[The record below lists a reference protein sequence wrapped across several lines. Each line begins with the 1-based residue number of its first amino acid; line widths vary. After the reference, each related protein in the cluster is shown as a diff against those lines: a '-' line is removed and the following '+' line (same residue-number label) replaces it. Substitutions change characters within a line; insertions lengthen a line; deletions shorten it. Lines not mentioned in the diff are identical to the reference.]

1 MLRPGSLAALTL
13 CLALS
18 AQEAPNPLAWVP
30 RKAGMVILLN
40 RPSQALGRWD
50 RLGERLQSKD
60 FALVR
65 QAIASD
71 FGGLPLL
78 DPDAPLVEFMVPR
91 PKARAAKGA
100 PEPGQAAPKEK
111 DLEFRVLAFRKKE
124 DFAARFKPADMAKAQ
139 SDLTAVTVGGKPMV
153 AAVRGR
159 IAILAPK
166 EAAAQLRAM
175 LADPARFA
183 LPPAP
188 EMAWAREQDVAFLVA
203 PASMKGEPRPQ
214 EPPAKPGPAF
224 LEPLNRFSK
233 AMREHPETEISAFVM
248 GVRLGEGGDLTGSL
262 RLGVAPGGA
271 LAEMTRSLDQGNE
284 PVFRGLPAG
293 PFAVAFGMDFPAAWG
308 ALMAQAME
316 EEVKKDPKANAAA
329 VASMGALLRELRGF
343 SLSFRTPS
351 EGAPP
356 ASGLGMAFQVGNART
371 FLASAADVAARP
383 DKDGTP
389 GMKIGKAAFRG
400 LPVTTFTRVPPPPD
414 KGGDEAGGPSRVP
427 PPEMLF
433 GTKEVAT
440 SLLQADEHT
449 VIAGFGPSEETFK
462 AGLESLGKGGLGQM
476 ARLQRTRD
484 LLAASQGGRLGQGV
498 LYLSL
503 PELIQLVR
511 AFLPL
516 PVSEA
521 DLKQPVP
528 PLGLSLRLGKER
540 LELNLAAPVE
550 SLGLIGKIA
559 GAAAQMG
566 KKAKPEEMQ

>member
-1 MLRPGSLAALTL
+1 MRAFAPLVLCLTL
-13 CLALS
+13 P
-18 AQEAPNPLAWVP
+18 AQEAASPLAWVP
-30 RKAGMVILLN
+30 RKAGMVIVLN
-40 RPSQALGRWD
+40 RPAQALGRWD
-50 RLGERLQSKD
+50 KLGERLQSKD
-60 FALVR
+60 FALIR

-78 DPDAPLVEFMVPR
+78 DPEAPLVEFMVPR
-91 PKARAAKGA
+91 PKAKAAKGTA
-100 PEPGQAAPKEK
+100 AEPAPKEK

-124 DFAARFKPADMAKAQ
+124 DFAARFKPADMARAQ

-159 IAILAPK
+159 IAILGPK
-166 EAAAQLRAM
+166 EAAGQLRAM
-175 LADPARFA
+175 LADAARFA
-183 LPPAP
+183 LPPAA
-188 EMAWAREQDVAFLVA
+188 EMAWAREQDLAFLIA
-203 PASMKGEPRPQ
+203 PASMKGEPKAAEAPS
-214 EPPAKPGPAF
+214 KPGPAF
-224 LEPLNRFSK
+224 LEPLERFSK

-248 GVRLGEGGDLTGSL
+248 GVKLGEGGDLTGSL

-271 LAEMTRSLDQGNE
+271 LAEMTRNLDAGNE

-293 PFAVAFGMDFPAAWG
+293 PFAMAFGMDFPAAWG

-316 EEVKKDPKANAAA
+316 DEAKKDPKANAAA
-329 VASMGALLRELRGF
+329 VVSLSTVLRELRGF
-343 SLSFRTPS
+343 SLSFRLPA

-356 ASGLGMAFQVGNART
+356 ASGIGMAFQVGNART
-371 FLASAADVAARP
+371 FLASAADVAGRP

-389 GMKIGKAAFRG
+389 GMKIGKSAFRG
-400 LPVTTFTRVPPPPD
+400 LPVTTFTRVPAPP
-414 KGGDEAGGPSRVP
+414 KQGGDGEAPSAVP

-433 GTKEVAT
+433 GTREVAT

-449 VIAGFGPSEETFK
+449 VIAGFGAPDETFK

-484 LLAASQGGRLGQGV
+484 LLTASQGGHLGQGV

-503 PELIQLVR
+503 PELIQLVG

-516 PVSEA
+516 PIAEA

-528 PLGLSLRLGKER
+528 PLGLSLRLGKDR

-566 KKAKPEEMQ
+566 KRAKPEGM